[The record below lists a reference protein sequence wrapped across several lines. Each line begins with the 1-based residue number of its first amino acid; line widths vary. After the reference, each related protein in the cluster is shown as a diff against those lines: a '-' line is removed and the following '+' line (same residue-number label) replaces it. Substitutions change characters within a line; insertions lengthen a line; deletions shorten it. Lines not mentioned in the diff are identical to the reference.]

1 MVTHLREFSPHHSQ
15 ATIIK
20 GSNITKAAQGEEIII
35 KDKIVQVLTKL
46 DMQTILRGQSI
57 VPMLSDGRMVLS
69 TKQGHRSICPRDTSV
84 RQGEATTQT
93 PKVEASIGTGTR
105 VRERANQSMR
115 DPGLQGRALVELLK
129 EIILTKVKTRKL
141 YLGHE
146 VILEVEVGFPVYG
159 AMVHI

>member
-1 MVTHLREFSPHHSQ
+1 
-15 ATIIK
+15 
-20 GSNITKAAQGEEIII
+20 
-35 KDKIVQVLTKL
+35 
-46 DMQTILRGQSI
+46 
-57 VPMLSDGRMVLS
+57 MVLS
-69 TKQGHRSICPRDTSV
+69 TRQDHRSICPRDTGV
-84 RQGEATTQT
+84 RQGEASTQT
-93 PKVEASIGTGTR
+93 PKIEASIGTGTR
-105 VRERANQSMR
+105 DRERKDNQSMR

>member
-1 MVTHLREFSPHHSQ
+1 MATHSQGFSPHRSQ
-15 ATIIK
+15 ATITTE
-20 GSNITKAAQGEEIII
+20 GSNLTKVAQREATII

-57 VPMLSDGRMVLS
+57 VPMLSDGRMGLS

-93 PKVEASIGTGTR
+93 PKVEAYIGTGTR

-129 EIILTKVKTRKL
+129 EIMLIKVGMRNL
-141 YLGHE
+141 YLVLE
-146 VILEVEVGFPVYG
+146 VIREVGVGLPV
-159 AMVHI
+159 

>member
-1 MVTHLREFSPHHSQ
+1 MATHSREFSPHHSQ
-15 ATIIK
+15 ATITTG
-20 GSNITKAAQGEEIII
+20 GSNITKVAQREATII

-57 VPMLSDGRMVLS
+57 VPMLSDGRMGLS

-129 EIILTKVKTRKL
+129 EIMLIKVGMRNL
-141 YLGHE
+141 YLVRE
-146 VILEVEVGFPVYG
+146 VILEVGVGLPV
-159 AMVHI
+159 